1 MARASRNTIV
11 REPSKLVT
19 VALAGKDGDGEWLQQ
34 IIAAYKRRSARSVRR
49 WSCARLAWRSSLARR
64 RDLSY
69 LSAGYPCA
77 WQ

>member
-1 MARASRNTIV
+1 VVDAKGQWRDASRNTIV
-11 REPSKLVT
+11 
-19 VALAGKDGDGEWLQQ
+19 LADEEGDGERLQQ